1 MADPVSILGTVVG
14 VASLAIQVTETLQNY
29 WKGASNFQPDVE
41 QMLGDMQRLS
51 EVLGKLREFLERDKT
66 KLSKAFGTT
75 STLYS
80 ASASCEV
87 RLTDLIE
94 VLRREL
100 EGSKRRKIVRALRW
114 PFKGEE
120 ANKISSEIRSYT
132 QTFQFA
138 LTLDGCELLL
148 QVRHQGTDGL
158 LSI

>member
-29 WKGASNFQPDVE
+29 WKGVSGFQTHVE
-41 QMLGDMQRLS
+41 HMLGDMQRLN
-51 EVLGKLREFLERDKT
+51 EVLSKLREFLERDKT

-80 ASASCEV
+80 ASVSCEV
-87 RLTDLIE
+87 RLKDLIE

-100 EGSKRRKIVRALRW
+100 EGSKRRKMVRALRW
-114 PFKGEE
+114 PFKAEE
-120 ANKISSEIRSYT
+120 TNKISTEIRSYT

-148 QVRHQGTDGL
+148 QVRWH
-158 LSI
+158 